1 MASPVE
7 EIKKRVNVVDLVGS
21 YLRLSKA
28 GANFKALCPFHSE
41 KTPSFYVSPAREIW
55 HCFGCDAG
63 GDIFRFVSQI
73 EGVEF
78 PEALELLA
86 SRAGVVLRKEDPRLL
101 TQRKRSLTLL
111 EEATRYYQSE
121 LSKNKEA
128 LDYLKNRGLREDT
141 VQSFRLGFAP
151 DGWENVLNHLKAKD
165 FQREEAERA
174 GLAIRSEKASF
185 YDRFRSRIMFPI
197 FDPSGRVIGFSGRIF
212 EKETNEGKYI
222 NTPNTI
228 LYDKSRILYLWD
240 KARDEVR
247 KQNVCV
253 LVEGQ
258 MDAIMSHQAGIT
270 NVVATSGTALG
281 RGHLALIKR
290 LASKLLLAFDA
301 DPAGEI
307 AARRALEFA
316 LGEGFDVNIIEVPEG
331 KDPAETIG
339 RDPELWRKV
348 LSGAKPVIA
357 FFLENLQK
365 KFSGDMR
372 KLRSEA
378 KNLILPYLA
387 RLNDEIEKAHW
398 VQEVSKILE
407 LKEEPLWE
415 ELKKISRGFR
425 KEETGVTAEVKPA
438 RAGGLADFGQKT
450 RRHLLEERVL
460 GMLAWKPNEF
470 LENLDEEAKEFFSA
484 ENRPFL
490 EGFFGKA
497 APAGKDYQARFSKLA
512 LEAELLYGEMA
523 DIPSEF
529 KNLLSELEREAVRAK
544 LEILSGEIRK
554 LELAGEQS
562 LLAQRLKEFQNAS
575 VKLNH
580 LWQELRAKN

>member
-1 MASPVE
+1 M
-7 EIKKRVNVVDLVGS
+7 DLVGS

-78 PEALELLA
+78 PEALELVA

-121 LSKNKEA
+121 LSKNKGA
-128 LDYLKNRGLREDT
+128 MDYLKNRGLREDT
-141 VQSFRLGFAP
+141 TQSFRLGFAP
-151 DGWENVLNHLKAKD
+151 DGWENALSHLKTKG
-165 FQREEAERA
+165 FQQEEVERA

-212 EKETNEGKYI
+212 AKETNEGKYI

-240 KARDEVR
+240 RARDEVR
-247 KQNVCV
+247 KQNTCV

-258 MDAIMSHQAGIT
+258 MDALMSHQAGIT

-307 AARRALEFA
+307 ASRRALELA
-316 LGEGFDVNIIEVPEG
+316 LGEGFDVNIIEVPQG
-331 KDPAETIG
+331 KDPAETIQQN
-339 RDPELWRKV
+339 PELWQKV
-348 LSGAKPVIA
+348 LAGAKPVIA
-357 FFLENLQK
+357 FFLANLK
-365 KFSGDMR
+365 NKFSGDMR
-372 KLRSEA
+372 KFRSEA

-398 VQEVSKILE
+398 VQEVSKTLE

-415 ELKKISRGFR
+415 ELKKSSRRLR

-438 RAGGLADFGQKT
+438 RAGGLADFGTKT

-470 LENLDEEAKEFFSA
+470 LENLNEEAKEFFSA

-490 EGFFGKA
+490 EGFFGA
-497 APAGKDYQARFSKLA
+497 SAPAGKDYQARFSKLA
-512 LEAELLYGEMA
+512 LEAELLYGEMT
-523 DIPSEF
+523 DLPSEF
-529 KNLLSELEREAVRAK
+529 RNLLSELEREAVRAK
-544 LEILSGEIRK
+544 LEILSEEIRK

-562 LLAQRLKEFQNAS
+562 LLAQRLKEFQDVS
-575 VKLNH
+575 IKLNH
-580 LWQELRAKN
+580 LWQELRAKS

>member
-1 MASPVE
+1 M
-7 EIKKRVNVVDLVGS
+7 DLVGS

-121 LSKNKEA
+121 LSKNKGA
-128 LDYLKNRGLREDT
+128 MDYLKNRGLREDT
-141 VQSFRLGFAP
+141 TQSFRLGFAP
-151 DGWENVLNHLKAKD
+151 DGWENALSHLKTKG
-165 FQREEAERA
+165 FQQEEVERA

-212 EKETNEGKYI
+212 AKETNEGKYI

-240 KARDEVR
+240 RARDEVR
-247 KQNVCV
+247 KQNTCV

-258 MDAIMSHQAGIT
+258 MDALMSHQAGIT

-307 AARRALEFA
+307 ASRRALELA
-316 LGEGFDVNIIEVPEG
+316 LGEGFDVNIIEVPQG
-331 KDPAETIG
+331 KDPAETIQQN
-339 RDPELWRKV
+339 PELWQKV
-348 LSGAKPVIA
+348 LAGAKPVIA
-357 FFLENLQK
+357 FFLANLK
-365 KFSGDMR
+365 NKFSGDMR
-372 KLRSEA
+372 KFRSEA

-398 VQEVSKILE
+398 VQEVSKTLE

-415 ELKKISRGFR
+415 ELKKSSRRLR

-438 RAGGLADFGQKT
+438 RAGGLADFGTKT

-470 LENLDEEAKEFFSA
+470 LENLNEEAKEFFSA

-512 LEAELLYGEMA
+512 LEAELLYGEMT
-523 DIPSEF
+523 DLPSEF
-529 KNLLSELEREAVRAK
+529 RNLLSELEREAVRAK
-544 LEILSGEIRK
+544 LEILSEEIRK

-562 LLAQRLKEFQNAS
+562 LLAQRLKEFQDVS
-575 VKLNH
+575 IKLNH
-580 LWQELRAKN
+580 LWQELRAKS